1 METLYNTICRPMVPF
16 MASITLGI
24 VLFIISGLLLSRGR
38 GFSKPVRVLMQVL
51 TILLFCYL
59 TLVLG
64 LSWYIYGHAP
74 LVGTY
79 SVMMLMAWLTTIAMT
94 AMRRSLPIIQ
104 PMGFILAGFTMLV
117 ASLSIADPDSGNLAP
132 VLNSPLLGVHVL
144 CMMVSYTL
152 FGLVALIGIM
162 GLVQKGDD
170 ARAMLRDVSL
180 TILYPAVFILITG
193 TFIGAVWAN
202 ISWGSYWSW
211 DPKETW
217 ALITMLVYSAM
228 LHGGV
233 MSRFNRPRFFHIY
246 AILAF
251 LTVLITYFGVNL
263 LLGGMHSYA

>member
-1 METLYNTICRPMVPF
+1 METLYSSICRPMVPF
-16 MASITLGI
+16 MASITIGI
-24 VLFIISGLLLSRGR
+24 ILFIAGGLLLSRGR
-38 GFSKPVRVLMQVL
+38 GFSKPVIIIMQVL
-51 TILLFCYL
+51 TGILFCYL

-64 LSWYIYGHAP
+64 LHWYISGHAP

-94 AMRRSLPIIQ
+94 ALRKSLPIIQ

-117 ASLSIADPDSGNLAP
+117 ASLSFVDPEAQNLAP

-152 FGLVALIGIM
+152 FGLVALIGVM
-162 GLVQKGDD
+162 GLILRDNNAK
-170 ARAMLRDVSL
+170 AMLRDVSL
-180 TILYPAVFILITG
+180 TIHYPAVFILTTG
-193 TFIGAVWAN
+193 TFIGAIWAN
-202 ISWGSYWSW
+202 ISWGSYWTW

-217 ALITMLVYSAM
+217 ALITLLVYSAM
-228 LHGGV
+228 LHSSI
-233 MSRFNRPRFFHIY
+233 MSRFNRPRFFHTY

-251 LTVLITYFGVNL
+251 LTVLITYFGVNF

>member
-1 METLYNTICRPMVPF
+1 MV
-16 MASITLGI
+16 SITLGI
-24 VLFIISGLLLSRGR
+24 ILFIIGGLLLSRGR
-38 GFSKPVRVLMQVL
+38 GFSKSVRIVMQVL
-51 TILLFCYL
+51 TVVLFCYL

-64 LSWYIYGHAP
+64 LHWYISGHAP

-94 AMRRSLPIIQ
+94 ALRRSLPIIQ

-117 ASLSIADPDSGNLAP
+117 ASLSFADPEVQNLAP

-152 FGLVALIGIM
+152 FGLVALTGVM
-162 GLVQKGDD
+162 GLVQKKQESQS
-170 ARAMLRDVSL
+170 MLRDVSL
-180 TILYPAVFILITG
+180 TILYPAVFILTIG

-217 ALITMLVYSAM
+217 SLVTW
-228 LHGGV
+228 L
-233 MSRFNRPRFFHIY
+233 IY
-246 AILAF
+246 AVYLHLRIFAKWKGRPAAIF
-251 LTVLITYFGVNL
+251 AIAGFIAVIFTYIGVNTFL
-263 LLGGMHSYA
+263 PGVHSYK

>member
-1 METLYNTICRPMVPF
+1 MEALYNAICRPMVPF

-24 VLFIISGLLLSRGR
+24 ILFIAGGFQLSHGR
-38 GFSKPVRVLMQVL
+38 GFSKSVRTGMQIFTAV
-51 TILLFCYL
+51 LFCYL

-64 LSWYIYGHAP
+64 LHWYMSGHAP

-79 SVMMLMAWLTTIAMT
+79 SVMMLMAWLTTIAMSLL
-94 AMRRSLPIIQ
+94 RRSLPIIQ

-117 ASLSIADPDSGNLAP
+117 ASLSFANPETQNLAP

-152 FGLVALIGIM
+152 FGLVALIGVM
-162 GLVQKGDD
+162 GLVQRDQDGKT
-170 ARAMLRDVSL
+170 MLRDMSL
-180 TILYPAVFILITG
+180 TILYPSVFILTTG

-217 ALITMLVYSAM
+217 ALITILVYSAM
-228 LHGGV
+228 LHGSTL
-233 MSRFNRPRFFHIY
+233 SRFNRPGFFHLY

-251 LTVLITYFGVNL
+251 ITVLITYFGVNL

>member
-1 METLYNTICRPMVPF
+1 MEALYNAICRPMVPF

-24 VLFIISGLLLSRGR
+24 ILFIAGGFLLSRRR
-38 GFSKPVRVLMQVL
+38 GFSKPVKITMQVL
-51 TILLFCYL
+51 TAVLFCYL

-64 LSWYIYGHAP
+64 LHWYISGHAP

-79 SVMMLMAWLTTIAMT
+79 AVMMLMAWLTTIAMT
-94 AMRRSLPIIQ
+94 TLRKSLPIIQ

-117 ASLSIADPDSGNLAP
+117 ASLSFADPETQNLAP

-152 FGLVALIGIM
+152 FGLVALIGVM
-162 GLVQKGDD
+162 GLFQKDKD
-170 ARAMLRDVSL
+170 AQSMLRDVSL
-180 TILYPAVFILITG
+180 TILYPAVFILTIG

-228 LHGGV
+228 LHSGV
-233 MSRFNRPRFFHIY
+233 MSKFNSPGFFHTY
-246 AILAF
+246 AILSF

-263 LLGGMHSYA
+263 LLGGMHSYS